1 MSGLTSEQIMLRIE
15 RTDHEALRASANA
28 FDTAAEAFANV
39 RGRMNGVILD
49 THQMWDS
56 TAGRSFGVHSQ
67 EVLRG
72 LGDVGYTLGFLG
84 RNLRDHAKVVEDAK
98 IALPSLRKGPPE
110 RPYLTT
116 DIALAT
122 IMERLAEV
130 FHDSEIKVKKAFFS
144 WGAQAPGK
152 LPIPGLPPPE
162 KLSWW
167 EGLLFGPGPAPTWVT
182 KDGDPWLGPGSPLQY
197 PPGSEAERAQGEP
210 YGYDEDGNLVPAW
223 QAAYPDEYYPFQEN
237 GGGAIF
243 RWVLRAGRGARGAQ
257 NADEFMDTVRASHG
271 WRDGH
276 INVHI
281 REYYNLPRGADVPQW
296 MRDEFTRLVRAAG
309 ENSGKVF
316 RWDLRGTAG
325 NQATNTIIYRDP
337 NTKKWIAVQFYQN
350 GPRAGEFA
358 TAFEPTPAQLN
369 AMLRQNALG

>member
-1 MSGLTSEQIMLRIE
+1 
-15 RTDHEALRASANA
+15 
-28 FDTAAEAFANV
+28 
-39 RGRMNGVILD
+39 MNGVILD
-49 THQMWDS
+49 AHQMWDS
-56 TAGRSFGVHSQ
+56 TAGRSFGIHSQ

-84 RNLRDHAKVVEDAK
+84 RNLREHAKIVEDAK
-98 IALPSLRKGPPE
+98 VALPSLRKGPPE
-110 RPYLTT
+110 APYRTT

-122 IMERLAEV
+122 VMERLAEV

-162 KLSWW
+162 KQSWW

-182 KDGDPWLGPGSPLQY
+182 KDGDPWHGPGSALQY
-197 PPGSEAERAQGEP
+197 APGSKAAQELGEP

-223 QAAYPDEYYPFQEN
+223 QAAYPDEYYPFQESG

-243 RWVLRAGRGARGAQ
+243 RWIARAGRGGRAARGVQ
-257 NADEFMDTVRASHG
+257 NADEFMEAVTGSHG
-271 WRDGH
+271 WRPGH
-276 INVHI
+276 IERHI
-281 REYYNLPRGADVPQW
+281 REYYHLPPGADVPPW
-296 MRDEFTRLVRAAG
+296 MRTEFTNLVRAAG

-316 RWDLRGTAG
+316 RWSTGG
-325 NQATNTIIYRDP
+325 QPTNTIIYRDP
-337 NTKKWIAVQFYQN
+337 NTKKWIAVQFHQEGQY
-350 GPRAGEFA
+350 AGEFA